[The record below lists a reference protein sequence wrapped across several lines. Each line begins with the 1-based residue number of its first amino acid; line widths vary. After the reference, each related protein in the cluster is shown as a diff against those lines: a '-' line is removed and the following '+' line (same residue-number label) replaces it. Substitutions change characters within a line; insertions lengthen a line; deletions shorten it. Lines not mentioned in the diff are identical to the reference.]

1 MLPLVVGVVV
11 DQIVSL
17 LLAEALL
24 EALLL
29 LSFVLVADNDLRV
42 LVDRPSVLTT
52 SRLHKIL
59 ILRSLFMQDG
69 VEIFLAVRF

>member
-11 DQIVSL
+11 DQVISL

-29 LSFVLVADNDLRV
+29 LSFILMADNDLRV
-42 LVDRPSVLTT
+42 LIHCPSVLTT
-52 SRLHKIL
+52 AGFHEIL
-59 ILRSLFMQDG
+59 ILRSLFLQDG
-69 VEIFLAVRF
+69 VEILLAVGF